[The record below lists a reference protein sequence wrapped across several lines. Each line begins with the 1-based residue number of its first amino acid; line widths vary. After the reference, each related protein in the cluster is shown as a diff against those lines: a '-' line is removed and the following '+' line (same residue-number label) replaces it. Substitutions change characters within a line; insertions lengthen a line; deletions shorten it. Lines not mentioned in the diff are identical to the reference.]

1 MSVSEERAGTL
12 SLETIL
18 LYDTFKQNVSHQI
31 FPNTNFCVIVSNLQ
45 KRILMG

>member
-18 LYDTFKQNVSHQI
+18 LYDTFKQLLLF
-31 FPNTNFCVIVSNLQ
+31 FPNTNFL
-45 KRILMG
+45 